1 MTQYAY
7 LLYGLFG
14 VSETWAYRI
23 DLAIAP
29 SIWRGLS
36 LRFSLNDFTLGN
48 QVVLNKLELE
58 PPQTK
63 NINFDHKLNY

>member
-14 VSETWAYRI
+14 VSQTLTYRI
-23 DLAIAP
+23 DLAIAR

-36 LRFSLNDFTLGN
+36 LRFSLNDLTLGN

-58 PPQTK
+58 PPKQ
-63 NINFDHKLNY
+63 

>member
-7 LLYGLFG
+7 LLYGLFVGFG
-14 VSETWAYRI
+14 VSQTSAYRI

-36 LRFSLNDFTLGN
+36 LRFSLNDLTLGN

-58 PPQTK
+58 P
-63 NINFDHKLNY
+63 H